1 MRKEFQENLRRFGL
15 LGRNISYSF
24 SRGYFSR
31 KFEREGINAS
41 YENFDLADIS
51 ELPKVLEKNPDLRG
65 LNVTIPYKEEILP
78 LLDEIDPIAKRIGAI
93 NTVKILDNGKLQG
106 FNTDYVGFSQAIK
119 PFLRPHHE
127 KALIL
132 GTGGASKAVVFAL
145 NNLGIIPISVSRS
158 PESGRLTYEDLDE
171 EILRDHS
178 VIINCTPLGTSPR
191 TEEFPPIPFDFIN
204 NQHLVF
210 DLIYNPSE
218 TMLMRLASQKGASVS
233 NGLRMLELQ
242 AEKSWE
248 HWNSPA

>member
-93 NTVKILDNGKLQG
+93 NTVKILDDGKLQG
-106 FNTDYVGFSQAIK
+106 SNTDYVGFSQAIK

-132 GTGGASKAVVFAL
+132 GTGGASKAVIFAL
-145 NNLGIIPISVSRS
+145 NDLGIIPISVSRS

-178 VIINCTPLGTSPR
+178 FIINCTPLGTSPR

-218 TMLMRLASQKGASVS
+218 TKLMQLASQKGASVS

>member
-93 NTVKILDNGKLQG
+93 NTVKILDDGKLQG
-106 FNTDYVGFSQAIK
+106 SNTDYVGFSQAIK

-145 NNLGIIPISVSRS
+145 NDLGIIPISVSRS

-218 TMLMRLASQKGASVS
+218 TKLMRLASQKGASVS

>member
-31 KFEREGINAS
+31 KFEREGINAF

-51 ELPKVLEKNPDLRG
+51 ELPKVLEKYPDLRG
-65 LNVTIPYKEEILP
+65 LNVTIPYKEDILP

-204 NQHLVF
+204 DQHLVF

-218 TMLMRLASQKGASVS
+218 TKLMQLASQKGASVN
-233 NGLRMLELQ
+233 NGLKMLELQ

>member
-51 ELPKVLEKNPDLRG
+51 ELPKVLEKYPDLRG
-65 LNVTIPYKEEILP
+65 LNVTIPYKEDILP

-204 NQHLVF
+204 DQHLVF

-218 TMLMRLASQKGASVS
+218 TKLMQLASQKGASVN
-233 NGLRMLELQ
+233 NGLKMLELQ